1 MCGILL
7 VTDGEVSVI
16 KNIKQKILPSLLCG
30 LAVGFTYIF
39 FGAAD
44 TFAGNR
50 KEFLFSFSDFG
61 GYLALIAAVISLLIT
76 LLLLIADG
84 TLFRVLFGI
93 FFWIAFMGY
102 LQGMFLNVGMGSLAK
117 DDVGTKISTGF
128 LIFDTALWIITAGLC
143 ILGALKMKKHETI
156 KTIAIVLLVMIVG
169 MQTVGCVS
177 NIPKLTDRP
186 AQTTA
191 TTKNGSSSGAETTSI
206 ETTVETKDED
216 VRKYLTEM
224 GINEVSGGKNIIVF
238 VLDRFDISYYNDV
251 VSDDP
256 EFFSK
261 LTGFTFF
268 DDNISLFS
276 RTYPGVATMITGLPY
291 MYDRSAESWL
301 DNAYGTSPFLADLK
315 ENGYKV
321 KLYTSDYYGYRDA
334 NSMKGTVENISSV
347 TKYTVND
354 RAGLVGNMM
363 ALSLYRCLP
372 SVLKSSVSVS
382 SSSFDRAVSYNGEA
396 PAYKI
401 DDPRLHELLGDGLS
415 ADDSKGSYIFI
426 HMNGCHQP
434 YDMDEDGNRVENGAA
449 LPAIRGDFKMIYS
462 YIDEMRRLGVYED
475 STIVITGDH
484 PSARDD
490 GEIPTQPRITSL
502 FVKQSGRSDEP
513 LEYSHAQVCQDN
525 LIATLVKSAGIETE
539 NDYGKSYFDIDE
551 NENVTRHH
559 IFELYDAGKTRLI
572 DFAVTGKGSDFSNWK
587 AVSDINIGSLYN

>member
-1 MCGILL
+1 M
-7 VTDGEVSVI
+7 EVSVI

-30 LAVGFTYIF
+30 FAVGFTYIF
-39 FGAAD
+39 FGAVD

-50 KEFLFSFSDFG
+50 REFLFSFGDFG
-61 GYLALIAAVISLLIT
+61 GYLALTAMAVSLLIT

-93 FFWIAFMGY
+93 FFWAALMGY
-102 LQGMFLNVGMGSLAK
+102 VQGMFLNVGMGSLAK

-143 ILGALKMKKHETI
+143 IFGGLKMKKHEMI
-156 KTIAIVLLVMIVG
+156 KTIAIVLLVMTIG

-191 TTKNGSSSGAETTSI
+191 TTKSGSSSGAETTSI
-206 ETTVETKDED
+206 PEPTETKGEEKGEDEENA
-216 VRKYLTEM
+216 RKYLTEM
-224 GINEVSGGKNIIVF
+224 GINEVSGGRNIIVF

-251 VSDDP
+251 VRDDP

-276 RTYPGVATMITGLPY
+276 RTYPAVATMITGVPY
-291 MYDRSAESWL
+291 MYDLSAERWL
-301 DNAYGTSPFLADLK
+301 DNAYGTSPFLSDLK
-315 ENGYKV
+315 KNDYKI

-334 NSMKGTVENISSV
+334 NSMKGTVENISNV

-434 YDMDEDGNRVENGAA
+434 YDMDEDGNRVEDGAA

-490 GEIPTQPRITSL
+490 GEIPAQPRITSL

-525 LIATLVKSAGIETE
+525 LIATLVKSAGIKTE
-539 NDYGKSYFDIDE
+539 NDYGKSYFDIGED
-551 NENVTRHH
+551 ENVTRHH
-559 IFELYDAGKTRLI
+559 IFELYDDGNTRLI

>member
-1 MCGILL
+1 M
-7 VTDGEVSVI
+7 EVSVI

-102 LQGMFLNVGMGSLAK
+102 AQGMFLNVGMGSLAK

-128 LIFDTALWIITAGLC
+128 LIFGSALWIITAGLC
-143 ILGALKMKKHETI
+143 IFGGLKMKKHETI

-186 AQTTA
+186 AQTSA
-191 TTKNGSSSGAETTSI
+191 TTKGGSPAKQETTSI
-206 ETTVETKDED
+206 ETTVETKDEKKDED

-321 KLYTSDYYGYRDA
+321 KLYTSDYYGYRNA

-434 YDMDEDGNRVENGAA
+434 YNMDEDGNRVENGAS
-449 LPAIRGDFKMIYS
+449 LPAIRGDFRMIYS

-539 NDYGKSYFDIDE
+539 NDYGKSYFDIGE
-551 NENVTRHH
+551 GENVTRHH

>member
-1 MCGILL
+1 M
-7 VTDGEVSVI
+7 SVI

-30 LAVGFTYIF
+30 FAVGFTYIF

-50 KEFLFSFSDFG
+50 GEFLFSFGDFG
-61 GYLALIAAVISLLIT
+61 GYLALIATAVSLLIT
-76 LLLLIADG
+76 LVLLIARG

-102 LQGMFLNVGMGSLAK
+102 VQGTFLNVGMGSLAG
-117 DDVGTKISTGF
+117 DDVGTKISIGF

-143 ILGALKMKKHETI
+143 IFGALKMKKHEMI
-156 KTIAIVLLVMIVG
+156 KTIAIVLLVMVVG

-177 NIPKLTDRP
+177 NIPKLTDKP
-186 AQTTA
+186 TQTTA
-191 TTKNGSSSGAETTSI
+191 TTKNGSQSGSETTSI
-206 ETTVETKDED
+206 ETTVETRDDED
-216 VRKYLTEM
+216 DENVRKYLTEM

-238 VLDRFDISYYNDV
+238 VLDRFDIDYYNDV
-251 VSDDP
+251 VKDDP
-256 EFFSK
+256 DFFSK
-261 LTGFTFF
+261 LKGFTFF

-301 DNAYGTSPFLADLK
+301 DNVYGTSPFLSDLK
-315 ENGYKV
+315 KNDYKI
-321 KLYTSDYYGYRDA
+321 KLYTADYYGYRNA
-334 NSMKGTVENISSV
+334 SSMKGTVENISSV

-372 SVLKSSVSVS
+372 SVLKSSVGVS
-382 SSSFDRAVSYNGEA
+382 TSSFGRVVSYNGKA
-396 PAYKI
+396 PAYKV
-401 DDPRLHELLGDGLS
+401 DDPRLHELLKDGLS

-434 YDMDEDGNRVENGAA
+434 YNMDEDGNRVENGAS
-449 LPAIRGDFKMIYS
+449 LPAIRGDFRMIYS

-525 LIATLVKSAGIETE
+525 LIATLVKSAGIKTE
-539 NDYGKSYFDIDE
+539 NDYGRSYFEIGE
-551 NENVTRHH
+551 GENVTRHH
-559 IFELYDAGKTRLI
+559 NFELYDDGDTRII

-587 AVSDINIGSLYN
+587 IVSDINIGSLYN